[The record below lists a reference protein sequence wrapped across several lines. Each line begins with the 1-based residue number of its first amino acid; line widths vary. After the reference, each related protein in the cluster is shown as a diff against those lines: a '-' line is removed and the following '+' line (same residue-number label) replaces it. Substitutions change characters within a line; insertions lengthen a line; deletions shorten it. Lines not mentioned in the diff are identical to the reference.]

1 MSYTPT
7 NWQTGDTVTAAL
19 LNKMEQGIASPIV
32 TITRHAVTVA
42 QDGVA
47 YREYYTKS
55 DVDKLT
61 DAVII
66 IHSVDDPNHL
76 TPAVAGTLI
85 PYYFEEEGTDL
96 KDFCK
101 WGQTSSTPGIR
112 LYNNTIIVGG
122 VTFTYS
128 AENDYYYHDVTG
140 GGGND

>member
-7 NWQTGDTVTAAL
+7 NWQTGDTVTAEK

-32 TITRHAVTVA
+32 TITCHIVA
-42 QDGVA
+42 QAGVT

-112 LYNNTIIVGG
+112 LYNNTIIIGTA
-122 VTFTYS
+122 TFTYS
-128 AENDYYYHDVTG
+128 AANDYYYHDVTG

>member
-7 NWQTGDTVTAAL
+7 NWQTGDTVTAER

-32 TITRHAVTVA
+32 TITRHIVTQGGA
-42 QDGVA
+42 T

-61 DAVII
+61 DAVIL
-66 IHSVDDPNHL
+66 IHSVDDPNHM
-76 TPAVAGTLI
+76 TPAVAGTLT
-85 PYYFEEEGTDL
+85 PYYFQESGTDL
-96 KDFCK
+96 KDFRK
-101 WGQTSSTPGIR
+101 WGDVSSTPGIR

-128 AENDYYYHDVTG
+128 AENDYYYHDVAG